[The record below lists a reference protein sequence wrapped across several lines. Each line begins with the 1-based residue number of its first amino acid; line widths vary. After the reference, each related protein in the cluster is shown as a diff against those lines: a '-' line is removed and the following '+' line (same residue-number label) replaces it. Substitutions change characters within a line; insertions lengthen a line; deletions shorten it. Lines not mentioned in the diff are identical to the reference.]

1 MNRKTNLLLAVAL
14 TVAAV
19 AGRAGYAHAMM
30 QTDTS
35 AELRATGQVGEQANG
50 YLGIVES
57 APSEIRARVNAV
69 NIRRRAAYTE
79 LAGKRRV
86 QIEEVA
92 ATMACELLATSVAPG
107 QYYRLA
113 DGEWRQRQG
122 NAPVRRPAYC
132 I

>member
-1 MNRKTNLLLAVAL
+1 MKRKTRLFLAAAIGL
-14 TVAAV
+14 AAAV
-19 AGRAGYAHAMM
+19 GGVGYAYAMV
-30 QTDTS
+30 QADTA

-50 YLGIVES
+50 YLGIVGS
-57 APSEIRARVNAV
+57 ASSEIRSRVNAV

-122 NAPVRRPAYC
+122 NAPVARPAYC